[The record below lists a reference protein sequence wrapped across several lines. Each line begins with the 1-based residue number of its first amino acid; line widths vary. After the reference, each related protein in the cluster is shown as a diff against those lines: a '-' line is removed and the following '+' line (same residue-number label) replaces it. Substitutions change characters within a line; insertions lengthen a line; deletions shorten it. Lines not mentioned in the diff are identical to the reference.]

1 MVYYFSSSVVEPA
14 GFIYVGKD
22 KFENEDLIKYGW
34 EEDVWYETG
43 SPFPPL
49 LPLADTLCALPLS
62 RFHVDKLSSAHIYLR
77 MQPGQTWD
85 NLPDELVMDLAQLTK
100 ANSIEGSFPRSS
112 VLPIPSNL
120 VKQCSS
126 SSLSLTGN
134 KKDNITVIYTPWS
147 NLKKDGSMDVGQV
160 KRILVP
166 HRENP
171 IVNRLNKTKVE
182 KKPDLKAERDDVLK
196 ELRKRDQAAQ
206 LIKKKEEQ
214 RQAQEW
220 KEKKWQ
226 KDHAYDDLFTD
237 ENMAASSNQ
246 DRAQDWEDDF
256 M

>member
-1 MVYYFSSSVVEPA
+1 MVYYFTSNVVEPA

-34 EEDVWYETG
+34 EEDLTV
-43 SPFPPL
+43 PI
-49 LPLADTLCALPLS
+49 S

-77 MQPGQTWD
+77 MQPGQSWD
-85 NLPDELVMDLAQLTK
+85 DLPQELVMDLAQLTK
-100 ANSIEGSFPRSS
+100 ANSIE
-112 VLPIPSNL
+112 
-120 VKQCSS
+120 
-126 SSLSLTGN
+126 GN

-166 HRENP
+166 NRENP

-182 KKPDLKAERDDVLK
+182 KKPDLKAEKDEMLK
-196 ELRKRDQAAQ
+196 QLRAKEQAALQ
-206 LIKKKEEQ
+206 IKRKEEQ

-226 KDHAYDDLFTD
+226 KDHAYDELFTE

-246 DRAQDWEDDF
+246 DRSADWEDDF

>member
-34 EEDVWYETG
+34 EEDV
-43 SPFPPL
+43 
-49 LPLADTLCALPLS
+49 C
-62 RFHVDKLSSAHIYLR
+62 AHIYLR

-85 NLPDELVMDLAQLTK
+85 NLPEELVMDLAQLTK
-100 ANSIEGSFPRSS
+100 ANSIE
-112 VLPIPSNL
+112 
-120 VKQCSS
+120 
-126 SSLSLTGN
+126 GN

-160 KRILVP
+160 KRVLVP

-182 KKPDLKAERDDVLK
+182 KKPDLKAERDDMLK

-246 DRAQDWEDDF
+246 DRAEDWEDDF